1 MIFIILYKCMAIV
14 SERLFVRTDRLAY
27 LLKIIPRV
35 RGFEWR
41 EKGGEKMSEQ
51 KEKPDSVFP
60 KLRLQKANGPRLLWR
75 VKTL

>member
-35 RGFEWR
+35 RGFE
-41 EKGGEKMSEQ
+41 
-51 KEKPDSVFP
+51 
-60 KLRLQKANGPRLLWR
+60 
-75 VKTL
+75 